1 MDQAAIVIKKI
12 TVTYGAFKALDEVSL
27 AIFPGQIV
35 GLVGHNGA
43 GKSTLINT
51 LTGAIKPVSGEI
63 EIDGK
68 TINYSHRWDPLHTSK
83 LGLHVIHQEPSL
95 VGALS
100 VADNITFKTENES
113 ANLKIRETIAIE
125 ALARVGST
133 ISPKVLVSSLNFGD
147 RQIVDLARSL
157 SDSIKVLLL
166 DEPTAALSGE
176 ETHRLHELLLNL
188 AQQGKSIVYV
198 SHRLRDI
205 LEICDRIIVLR
216 EGHIVM
222 DQPSADVTPKSLSEA
237 VCPALI
243 QSSELCATKENSRGK
258 SLIKA
263 SWKNQKFEFAS
274 GEIIGLFGMAAGP
287 QFSFVQYLFGL
298 GAYPS
303 QISIN
308 GKLYSIIDPSHALK
322 YGIAYVSSDR
332 EKESLFPLMS
342 AQSNTCMPWLNKF
355 STFGFLSKRLMHEA
369 YSNVRNTLKISGPSG
384 YAPIT
389 EFSGGNKQ
397 KHVLGRW
404 LMDISGLK
412 LLLLCQP
419 YQGVDIQARQDIA
432 KVLRVACSN
441 GLTILIASS
450 EVDEITNLADR
461 AYVCQG
467 ELWKELPKSAV
478 WESDLL
484 EALIEG
490 IKRKEA

>member
-12 TVTYGAFKALDEVSL
+12 TVAYGAFKALDEVSL
-27 AIFPGQIV
+27 AIFPGQII

-43 GKSTLINT
+43 GKSTLINAV
-51 LTGAIKPVSGEI
+51 TGAVKPVSGEI

-68 TINYSHRWDPLHTSK
+68 TINYTHRWDPLHTSK
-83 LGLHVIHQEPSL
+83 LGLRVIHQEPSL

-100 VADNITFKTENES
+100 VADNITLKTENES
-113 ANLKIRETIAIE
+113 ANLKIRETLAME

-133 ISPKVLVSSLNFGD
+133 IDPKALVSSLNFGD

-157 SDSIKVLLL
+157 SDSTKVLLL
-166 DEPTAALSGE
+166 DEPTAALGGE
-176 ETHRLHELLLNL
+176 ETRRLHELLLNL

-222 DQPSADVTPKSLSEA
+222 DQPSADVTTKSLSEA
-237 VCPALI
+237 VCPAII
-243 QSSELCATKENSRGK
+243 QSSEAGPTKEK
-258 SLIKA
+258 SQEKSFIKA

-298 GAYPS
+298 GTSPA
-303 QISIN
+303 QVSIN
-308 GKLYSIIDPSHALK
+308 GKPYSITDPSNALK
-322 YGIAYVSSDR
+322 YGITYVSSDR

-342 AQSNTCMPWLNKF
+342 AQSNTCMPWLNRF
-355 STFGFLSKRLMHEA
+355 STFGFLSKRNMNDA
-369 YSNVRNTLKISGPSG
+369 YSNVRKTLKISGPSLQ
-384 YAPIT
+384 ALIT
-389 EFSGGNKQ
+389 GFSGGNKQ
-397 KHVLGRW
+397 KHVLARW
-404 LMDISGLK
+404 LMDIRGLN

-419 YQGVDIQARQDIA
+419 NQGVDIQARQDIA
-432 KVLRVACSN
+432 KALRESCKN

-467 ELWKELPKSAV
+467 ESWKEVPKSV
-478 WESDLL
+478 TWESDLL